1 MPPPYVAESVD
12 AAHSGLARAGPHCG
26 PDVPPPHRAET
37 VPADRWN
44 YDLLARALRS
54 HDDRRPFIEAVEGSI
69 ASSPIEIDWT
79 ALADNIIRSS
89 LLASNEESYLFRHG
103 LTIESDIQALIYFFN
118 NTAASAEV
126 RSPWARSSRGAPG

>member
-1 MPPPYVAESVD
+1 MGSPLARRRRRPGLGLGLALLLAAAWGSENQPPSNPAPPEVVEDESPPP
-12 AAHSGLARAGPHCG
+12 
-26 PDVPPPHRAET
+26 PPP
-37 VPADRWN
+37 P
-44 YDLLARALRS
+44 
-54 HDDRRPFIEAVEGSI
+54 P
-69 ASSPIEIDWT
+69 PIEIDWT